1 MSTPKRA
8 IVVGSGIAGLSAA
21 AHLAEAGVIVTV
33 LEKQPYL
40 GGRLSTP
47 MQVDLDHQ
55 GKTWTFPVEHGIHG
69 YWRQY
74 RNLKALLKK
83 HGLDH
88 RLIDSQSQ
96 EIVIWIDGDRPRF
109 VEVGDIVRD
118 SKLPDPFCFLELMR
132 QPEFLKLSLKAGPLQ
147 MAQVGWDMAH
157 AFAFDPDRDMDE
169 YEELSV
175 SQLIGAW
182 PPYLKK
188 FFKAMTHSSFFMEVE
203 KTSLGAFL
211 TSLQFYTIKDK
222 RDIGFEYMDGSTE
235 ECVLRPLADVVE
247 SNGGRVLTGNLVEE
261 VLFEGGRVAGVR
273 AQDARGRSRVLK
285 ADACIL
291 AVDPPGMG
299 KLREQGELAR
309 FTEGMHVPEG
319 VHSHTVRL
327 WFGKSPS
334 ADRATNGMAAGPD
347 IDNYFWLSTIQR
359 PYVEWAQ
366 ATGGS
371 CIEAHQYGKRA
382 TWAAQQPDEV
392 VIEAAVKTVEA
403 CWPGVR
409 GSLVKA
415 HLKRNPPTHVG
426 FNPGTYALLPKVRT
440 RCENLALCGDWIEA
454 RYPVLYL
461 ERGASTGLEAART
474 VAPELGIDVAGM
486 DDILAPFPS
495 SKGFDRYQA
504 VARGFREL
512 GLLPNL
518 GRRSR

>member
-309 FTEGMHVPEG
+309 FTEGMHVPEERVESKVVNSSG
-319 VHSHTVRL
+319 SA
-327 WFGKSPS
+327 SPP
-334 ADRATNGMAAGPD
+334 R
-347 IDNYFWLSTIQR
+347 R
-359 PYVEWAQ
+359 
-366 ATGGS
+366 TG
-371 CIEAHQYGKRA
+371 
-382 TWAAQQPDEV
+382 
-392 VIEAAVKTVEA
+392 
-403 CWPGVR
+403 
-409 GSLVKA
+409 
-415 HLKRNPPTHVG
+415 PPTAW
-426 FNPGTYALLPKVRT
+426 PRAPT
-440 RCENLALCGDWIEA
+440 
-454 RYPVLYL
+454 
-461 ERGASTGLEAART
+461 STTTSG
-474 VAPELGIDVAGM
+474 
-486 DDILAPFPS
+486 
-495 SKGFDRYQA
+495 
-504 VARGFREL
+504 
-512 GLLPNL
+512 
-518 GRRSR
+518 